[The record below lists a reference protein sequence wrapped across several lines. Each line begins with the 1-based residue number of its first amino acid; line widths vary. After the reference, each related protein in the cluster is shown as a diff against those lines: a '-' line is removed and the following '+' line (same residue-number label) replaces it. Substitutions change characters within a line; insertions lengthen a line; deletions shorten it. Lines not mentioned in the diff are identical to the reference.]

1 MKKIYLTPRTETVA
15 VKLFS
20 SFLEDDPTL
29 PVYGSKFGDDS
40 LGKEQDGFFETD
52 SSFGDIWSDSNSD
65 SDPND
70 LWGE

>member
-1 MKKIYLTPRTETVA
+1 MKKQYKKPSAEVVNLKLLGSILDRPNPQPGGWSKET
-15 VKLFS
+15 F
-20 SFLEDDPTL
+20 D
-29 PVYGSKFGDDS
+29 GDA
-40 LGKEQDGFFETD
+40 KENSDIVFD